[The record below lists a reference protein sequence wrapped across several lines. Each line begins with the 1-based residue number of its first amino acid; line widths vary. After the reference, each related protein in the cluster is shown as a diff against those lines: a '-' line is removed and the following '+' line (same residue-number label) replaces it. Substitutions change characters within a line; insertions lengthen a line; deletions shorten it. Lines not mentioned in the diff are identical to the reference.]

1 MSLTSYQPAPPRA
14 LIMPMRRAESNSKK
28 RLPICVRGRKSH
40 LPQEMGRAKFT
51 PLTRRQTKIQRSSV
65 VERSAVN
72 RLVVGSN
79 PTAGGRPMFRVYILK
94 NPSGSFYVGHTS
106 DLDGRICNHNR
117 VDKISG
123 KFTRK
128 NGPWILV

>member
-1 MSLTSYQPAPPRA
+1 MGQIYD
-14 LIMPMRRAESNSKK
+14 
-28 RLPICVRGRKSH
+28 RK
-40 LPQEMGRAKFT
+40 P
-51 PLTRRQTKIQRSSV
+51 IQRSSV
-65 VERSAVN
+65 VERSSVN

-79 PTAGGRPMFRVYILK
+79 PTAGAKPMFRVYILK

-128 NGPWILV
+128 NGPWILAWSEQHPDRSSAMRREREIKSWKSSKLIRERLLGTKVS